1 MKANIIIVIKA
12 NSEYNDKTKKDEQ
25 KIAHPLNKVE
35 VTGFEPVSKHIRQK
49 LSTCL
54 FCFEVF
60 REATGN
66 KQPTTSLAAWS

>member
-1 MKANIIIVIKA
+1 MIMLSLNVDKFATFYLKQKSRYQSDFHAII
-12 NSEYNDKTKKDEQ
+12 
-25 KIAHPLNKVE
+25 VE
-35 VTGFEPVSKHIRQK
+35 VTGFEPVSKHILQK

-66 KQPTTSLAAWS
+66 KQPITSLAAWS

>member
-1 MKANIIIVIKA
+1 MYTYHIHIR
-12 NSEYNDKTKKDEQ
+12 
-25 KIAHPLNKVE
+25 KIAKARLTKPWRSEVE
-35 VTGFEPVSKHIRQK
+35 VTGFEPVSKHILQK

-66 KQPTTSLAAWS
+66 KQPITSLAAFPIAIGT

>member
-1 MKANIIIVIKA
+1 MNIIC
-12 NSEYNDKTKKDEQ
+12 SSF
-25 KIAHPLNKVE
+25 LKVE